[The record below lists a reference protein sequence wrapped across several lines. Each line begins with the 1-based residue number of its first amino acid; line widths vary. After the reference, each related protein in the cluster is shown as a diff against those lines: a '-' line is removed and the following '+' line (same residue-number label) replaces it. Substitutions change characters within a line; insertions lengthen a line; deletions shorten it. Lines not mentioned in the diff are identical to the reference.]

1 MAKLDHIDRA
11 IIRSLQGDGRMSV
24 QDLSE
29 RVGLSPTPCRRRIQI
44 LEETGAITG
53 YSALVDP
60 KACGLSLSLYVFIKL
75 ERRTRENIRLFE
87 EAIMRMDKVLQCQLI
102 TGAYDYL
109 LTMHVPDISN
119 YESLLRYE
127 LVDVPA
133 ISEIPTSVV
142 ISEVKS
148 KREFTLL
155 E

>member
-1 MAKLDHIDRA
+1 MPKLDHTDHA

-29 RVGLSPTPCRRRIQI
+29 RVGLSPTPCRRRIHN
-44 LEETGAITG
+44 LEKTGVITG

-87 EAIMRMDKVLQCQLI
+87 EAIMRMDTVLQCQLI

-119 YESLLRYE
+119 YYESLLRYE
-127 LVDVPA
+127 LADVPA
-133 ISEIPTSVV
+133 IAEIQTSIV

-148 KREFTLL
+148 KREFSLA
-155 E
+155 

>member
-1 MAKLDHIDRA
+1 MPKLDHTDHA

-29 RVGLSPTPCRRRIQI
+29 RVGLSPTPCRRRIHN
-44 LEETGAITG
+44 LEKTGVITG

-87 EAIMRMDKVLQCQLI
+87 EAIMRMDTVLQCQLI

-127 LVDVPA
+127 LADVPA
-133 ISEIPTSVV
+133 IAEIQTSIV

-148 KREFTLL
+148 KREFALA
-155 E
+155 

>member
-11 IIRSLQGDGRMSV
+11 IIRSLQKDGRMAV

-29 RVGLSPTPCRRRIQI
+29 RVGLSPTPCRRRIRN
-44 LEETGAITG
+44 LEKTGVITG

-87 EAIMRMDKVLQCQLI
+87 EAIGRMDKVLQCQLI

-109 LTMHVPDISN
+109 LTMHVPDMSN
-119 YESLLRYE
+119 YEALLRYE
-127 LVDVPA
+127 LADVPA
-133 ISEIPTSVV
+133 IAEIQTSIV

-148 KREFTLL
+148 KREFAMLD
-155 E
+155 